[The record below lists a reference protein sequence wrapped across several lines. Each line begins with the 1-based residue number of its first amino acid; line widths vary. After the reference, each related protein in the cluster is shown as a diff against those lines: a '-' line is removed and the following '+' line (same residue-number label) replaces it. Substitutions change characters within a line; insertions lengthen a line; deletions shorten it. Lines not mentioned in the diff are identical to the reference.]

1 MPYLHYLCLVAYS
14 SVQHI
19 LCCGFVLF
27 FFVLCCQFLWIV
39 HFDWPFGFLYRLFT
53 INFIYCRRFAV
64 FNASSELPSDSEAA
78 VVFWMNKVCSTVQSK
93 EQKGSQVLEGQSK
106 IKVCHMYVRVIKC
119 FMKLLDLHHCFACCH
134 SNKKYNIYQSLE
146 GVVVVVI
153 VW

>member
-1 MPYLHYLCLVAYS
+1 VSNTYCV
-14 SVQHI
+14 V
-19 LCCGFVLF
+19 VLF
-27 FFVLCCQFLWIV
+27 CFSLSCVCQFLWIV